1 MNKPN
6 IFTPRYSTK
15 KTSTVMTIDNFFT
28 KWLPEID
35 LTPIEQRLDVQKSK
49 NEKKN
54 AGAETKRQGIIGAIF
69 DGLDIG
75 EICVYKLLDVEI
87 KRYEEIY
94 DMDNVL
100 PYAVHD
106 GGHRS
111 RTIRDF
117 KQGKF
122 PTHKSSAI
130 GSKYYTDL
138 TPVERDWFDNY
149 ELRFMLYEDSTPA
162 FRGKQ
167 FDQAGKTTP
176 LNEQEILNAYGNI
189 PVGNLVRELARELG
203 TGINNDPH
211 PLFSLNA
218 PKDGK
223 VSAVNLSTGPDRLSY
238 DRFVARIVYLALNGE
253 KPNAC
258 DDGELTS
265 MYQNSNFDQT
275 TVDTAEKKV
284 KLCLDFIHGVA
295 KAKIKDLGGRSK
307 LNLEEAAALMRLYFT
322 YIQRGSFKPRAV
334 DYDTFWERFYDAWL
348 ELSRE
353 NESDYAMEILE
364 SGQPRWYEFTSQLR
378 KFKTVEQWT
387 NTVTW
392 LEEAGLDYDQL
403 ISDKV
408 IPATTKQGPRCF
420 DIEDVKRKWV
430 ENGRRDE
437 IDGKRLAFKD
447 AVGAHIVAYSNGGK
461 TEYSNL
467 AVTHRDHNRAMG
479 SMNLVD
485 YKRVYEEQE

>member
-1 MNKPN
+1 MTKPN

-15 KTSTVMTIDNFFT
+15 KTSKVMTVSDFFT

-35 LTPIEQRLDVQKSK
+35 LTPIEQRLDVQKTK

-54 AGAETKRQGIIGAIF
+54 AGTETKRQGIIGAIF

-117 KQGKF
+117 KNGKF

-130 GSKYYTDL
+130 GSKYYNDL

-149 ELRFMLYEDSTPA
+149 QLRFMLYEDSTPA

-211 PLFSLNA
+211 PLFQLN
-218 PKDGK
+218 PVKDGK

-238 DRFVARIVYLALNGE
+238 DRFVARVVYLALNGE

-258 DDGELTS
+258 DDAELTS
-265 MYQNSNFDQT
+265 MYQNPKFDQT
-275 TVDTAEKKV
+275 TVDTAKKKV
-284 KLCLDFIHGVA
+284 KLCLDFIHSVA

-322 YIQRGSFKPRAV
+322 YIERGSFKPRAV
-334 DYDTFWERFYDAWL
+334 DYEQFWERFCDAWL

-353 NESDYAMEILE
+353 SESEYAMEILE
-364 SGQPRWYEFTSQLR
+364 SGHARWYEFGSQLR
-378 KFKTVEQWT
+378 KHKTVEQWT

-392 LEEAGLDYDQL
+392 LEEAGLDYASL
-403 ISDKV
+403 ISDGV
-408 IPATTKQGPRCF
+408 IPTTLKQGARCF

-430 ENGRRDE
+430 EQGRRCAITRE
-437 IDGKRLAFKD
+437 RLSFKD
-447 AVGAHIVAYSNGGK
+447 AEGAHIVAYSNGGR

-479 SMNLVD
+479 SLNLD
-485 YKRVYEEQE
+485 AYRRVYEEQV